1 MKRSKL
7 EKIVKDLGFKFEV
20 GNSFH
25 TIMHIWLPIIR
36 DGVEYNRKFYYPE
49 ILGKNE
55 VAELNNKFKK
65 LLVILKDNNI
75 KIRTYTIIDNGI
87 LSELILD
94 IKKNMLAH
102 DEQDMDFEI
111 ETDIPDKPYDHLN
124 YSSIIPV
131 SIGYGS
137 KGNNNY
143 NLSTYKFNIEAWT
156 TTLNLKSH
164 EKELIYKNLDE
175 IFSVFNIEENLVW
188 LENFAIL
195 HKDLKPLQ
203 IAIENEIITPKQF
216 TEYVFSQDEIYYSY
230 EKEYTILFKYLSSFK
245 IDELNTNPSKTA
257 KKGKYRG
264 YLPHICFTP
273 KKTYKDI
280 LKNWEFNY
288 ESSQKIL
295 EFLLLQERP
304 NEFKEFINVKD
315 AKKYYFDDWDTLQAN
330 VLNQLGY
337 DVPFIQK
344 LFDDGWMEMEH
355 IDDDYIIEFIE
366 NQLLDNETITCEPLI
381 IKEFIKY
388 KTVSNINNLLGTI
401 LNVANKKNLLLV
413 PEVVKPF
420 IDNFPVDYLDY
431 KQADAGIMK
440 YLKDQDPLKIFLL
453 SQTDFLDYL
462 LAINKQEYLPAI
474 AKDIFLF

>member
-25 TIMHIWLPIIR
+25 TIMHIWLPKNR

-55 VAELNNKFKK
+55 VDELNNKFKK

-87 LSELILD
+87 LYELILD
-94 IKKNMLAH
+94 IKEKTLSF

-111 ETDIPDKPYDHLN
+111 ETNIPDKPYNHLN
-124 YSSIIPV
+124 YSSIMPV
-131 SIGYGS
+131 STGYGS
-137 KGNNNY
+137 KGNNNF
-143 NLSTYKFNIEAWT
+143 NLTTYTFNIDAWT

-175 IFSVFNIEENLVW
+175 IFSVFTIEENLVW

-245 IDELNTNPSKTA
+245 IDKLNTNPSKSA
-257 KKGKYRG
+257 KKGGSRG

-273 KKTYKDI
+273 KKIYKDI

-295 EFLLLQERP
+295 EFLLLHERP
-304 NEFKEFINVKD
+304 DEFKEFVMVKD
-315 AKKYYFDDWDTLQAN
+315 AKKYYFDDWDTLQEN
-330 VLNQLGY
+330 ILKKLRY

-344 LFDDGWMEMEH
+344 LFDEGWMEMEH

-366 NQLLDNETITCEPLI
+366 NQLLFMDIITCEPLI

-388 KTVSNINNLLGTI
+388 KTITNINKLLGTVLTI
-401 LNVANKKNLLLV
+401 ANENLFHI
-413 PEVVKPF
+413 PEIVKPF
-420 IDNFPVDYLDY
+420 IDNFSVEYLDY
-431 KQADAGIMK
+431 KQADAEIMK

-453 SQTDFLDYL
+453 SQKDFLDYL
-462 LAINKQEYLPAI
+462 LEINKPEYLPVI
-474 AKDIFLF
+474 VKDIFLF